1 MDRTWL
7 DSQVLLHRRQRSAA
21 KSALQGRGT
30 VAPAQW
36 WWGHEVL
43 KGPNTLA
50 GYGSTVLESCSET
63 CGYED
68 RAPAG
73 HPAVVHRTCK
83 ISAIAD
89 APTTVLRTVP
99 RPSQGG
105 LLTVQPILL
114 YCCCPSFLQSIG
126 YRRCPHHR
134 APHGPPPLQGGLL
147 TVQPILLYCC
157 CPSFLQSIGCRRCPH
172 HRAPHGPPPLP
183 GRTLAGNGSYCSQLL
198 HSFPDYPID
207 VLCHSGKISHHI
219 PVGIPQDQESQP
231 FQVPGPFSIGLPIL
245 FLIMLSTVQFD
256 DHLSPFTAEIHNI
269 LSDDDLPFHPYRIFP
284 EKVEPKVPF
293 LFCHVFPHL
302 MRKVFQVIRDFVPAS
317 QSQHS
322 LKLY

>member
-1 MDRTWL
+1 MKI
-7 DSQVLLHRRQRSAA
+7 VLLSDTPLLSIIPA
-21 KSALQGRGT
+21 KYRLPPMPPPPS
-30 VAPAQW
+30 
-36 WWGHEVL
+36 
-43 KGPNTLA
+43 
-50 GYGSTVLESCSET
+50 
-63 CGYED
+63 
-68 RAPAG
+68 
-73 HPAVVHRTCK
+73 
-83 ISAIAD
+83 
-89 APTTVLRTVP
+89 LRMVP

-105 LLTVQPILL
+105 LLAVQPILL

-126 YRRCPHHR
+126 Y
-134 APHGPPPLQGGLL
+134 
-147 TVQPILLYCC
+147 
-157 CPSFLQSIGCRRCPH
+157 RRCPH

-231 FQVPGPFSIGLPIL
+231 FQVPGPFSIGFFI
-245 FLIMLSTVQFD
+245 FRLIMLSTVQFD
-256 DHLSPFTAEIHNI
+256 NHLSPFTAEIHNI